1 MPRNQEL
8 EFPALCEALQA
19 MLSDMIAYADRA
31 ATDTLGDATAAEVL
45 IEGGRR
51 RAGDRYREPVE
62 ALPTGAAGV
71 LLGGGGPDEAGHVWR
86 DHGLPCGES
95 ELLDLERRSW
105 RTMETLSCA
114 RVRLLAEQGKCG
126 AAEALASSLCTVAS
140 EHGLTRTLLRG
151 LALSMDVAHRAG
163 QPDRALERLVDF
175 LRTVRG
181 TGYTRPLVRHRA
193 VSRTVLG
200 RFLSTDPDEE
210 LRATA
215 ESMLTTMGG
224 SASSDHQL
232 FSRHEL
238 DVLAEA
244 ARGLRGK
251 EMGGRLGISYEGVRY
266 HLKNI
271 YRKAGVSK
279 RADAIEYAQS
289 LGILT

>member
-1 MPRNQEL
+1 M
-8 EFPALCEALQA
+8 
-19 MLSDMIAYADRA
+19 
-31 ATDTLGDATAAEVL
+31 
-45 IEGGRR
+45 
-51 RAGDRYREPVE
+51 
-62 ALPTGAAGV
+62 
-71 LLGGGGPDEAGHVWR
+71 
-86 DHGLPCGES
+86 
-95 ELLDLERRSW
+95 RRS
-105 RTMETLSCA
+105 
-114 RVRLLAEQGKCG
+114 
-126 AAEALASSLCTVAS
+126 
-140 EHGLTRTLLRG
+140 
-151 LALSMDVAHRAG
+151 
-163 QPDRALERLVDF
+163 
-175 LRTVRG
+175 
-181 TGYTRPLVRHRA
+181 HRA

-232 FSRHEL
+232 FSRREL
-238 DVLAEA
+238 DVLSEA

-251 EMGGRLGISYEGVRY
+251 EIGGRLGISYEGVRY